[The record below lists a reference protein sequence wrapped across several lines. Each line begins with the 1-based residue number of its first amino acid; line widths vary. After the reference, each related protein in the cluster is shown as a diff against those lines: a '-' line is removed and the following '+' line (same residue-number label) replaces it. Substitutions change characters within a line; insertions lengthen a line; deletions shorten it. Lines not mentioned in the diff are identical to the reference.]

1 MKNHEVMLH
10 VGKLLDRIGY
20 GDESAEDELIRY
32 TKAHGMRDHGG
43 LDHQGVAL
51 QYMKM
56 KQQIP
61 GIKDKQIAAEIGIDR
76 LTLTRIKQEFGIG
89 G

>member
-10 VGKLLDRIGY
+10 IGKLLDRIGY
-20 GDESAEDELIRY
+20 GDESAEYELISY
-32 TKAHGMRDHGG
+32 TKAHGMRDHSG
-43 LDHQGVAL
+43 LNHQGVAL
-51 QYMKM
+51 HYMKM

-76 LTLTRIKQEFGIG
+76 STLSKIKQEFEIG
-89 G
+89 R

>member
-10 VGKLLDRIGY
+10 VGKLLDRIRY
-20 GDESAEDELIRY
+20 GDESAEYELIRY
-32 TKAHGMRDHGG
+32 TKKHGMRDHSG
-43 LDHQGVAL
+43 LNHRGVAL
-51 QYMKM
+51 HYMKI

-61 GIKDKQIAAEIGIDR
+61 GIKDKQVAAEIGINR
-76 LTLTRIKQEFGIG
+76 STLSKIKQEFGLG

>member
-1 MKNHEVMLH
+1 MLH

>member
-10 VGKLLDRIGY
+10 IGKLLDRIGY
-20 GDESAEDELIRY
+20 GDESAEYELISY
-32 TKAHGMRDHGG
+32 TKEHGMRDHDG

-51 QYMKM
+51 QYMKL

-61 GIKDKQIAAEIGIDR
+61 GIRDKQVATEIGINR
-76 LTLTRIKQEFGIG
+76 STLSKIKQEFELG

>member
-1 MKNHEVMLH
+1 MRNHEVILH
-10 VGKLLDRIGY
+10 VCKLLDRIEH

-32 TKAHGMRDHGG
+32 TEAHGMRDHGG

-51 QYMKM
+51 RYMTM

-61 GIKDKQIAAEIGIDR
+61 GIIDKQIAAEIGIDR
-76 LTLTRIKQEFGIG
+76 TTIAKIKREFGIG